1 MDCGLLRRPGPS
13 RLKLGLDDYRTL
25 SMPMAGAAPAQE
37 RRTGKIDKS
46 MVGMSLRPVIIAEFE
61 RVAREQERTLAP
73 LSDDLVLLASGLD
86 SLCLAIII
94 ARLESTLGF
103 DPFVT
108 PDGVN
113 LPVTVGHF
121 IRSYE
126 EVVNRVPA
134 APPGSRD
141 RP

>member
-1 MDCGLLRRPGPS
+1 M
-13 RLKLGLDDYRTL
+13 RTL
-25 SMPMAGAAPAQE
+25 AAAPAQE
-37 RRTGKIDKS
+37 RSAGKIDKS

-73 LSDDLVLLASGLD
+73 LCDDLVLLASGLD

-94 ARLESTLGF
+94 ARLENTLGF

-121 IRSYE
+121 IKSYE
-126 EVVNRVPA
+126 EVVNRVPT
-134 APPGSRD
+134 APPVSPD

>member
-1 MDCGLLRRPGPS
+1 MRIV
-13 RLKLGLDDYRTL
+13 
-25 SMPMAGAAPAQE
+25 GAAPAQQ
-37 RRTGKIDKS
+37 RRAGKIDKS

-61 RVAREQERTLAP
+61 RVAREQQRTLAP

-113 LPVTVGHF
+113 LPVTVGSF
-121 IRSYE
+121 IKSYE

-134 APPGSRD
+134 PPPVPWD

>member
-1 MDCGLLRRPGPS
+1 
-13 RLKLGLDDYRTL
+13 
-25 SMPMAGAAPAQE
+25 
-37 RRTGKIDKS
+37 

-86 SLCLAIII
+86 SLCLAIVI
-94 ARLESTLGF
+94 ARLENTLGF

-113 LPVTVGHF
+113 LPVTFGNF
-121 IRSYE
+121 IKSYE

-134 APPGSRD
+134 SSPVPPD

>member
-1 MDCGLLRRPGPS
+1 MRI
-13 RLKLGLDDYRTL
+13 
-25 SMPMAGAAPAQE
+25 AGAPAQQ
-37 RRTGKIDKS
+37 RRAGEIDKR

-94 ARLESTLGF
+94 ARLGSTLGC

-108 PDGVN
+108 PDGVD
-113 LPVTVGHF
+113 LPVTVGPF
-121 IRSYE
+121 IKSYE
-126 EVVNRVPA
+126 EAVDRVPA
-134 APPGSRD
+134 PPPVPTD

>member
-1 MDCGLLRRPGPS
+1 
-13 RLKLGLDDYRTL
+13 
-25 SMPMAGAAPAQE
+25 MAGAYSAQASLTAQAGLGFNPADARGMRGVGAA
-37 RRTGKIDKS
+37 RRAGKIDKS
-46 MVGMSLRPVIIAEFE
+46 TVGMSVRPVIIAEFE

-73 LSDDLVLLASGLD
+73 LSDDLALLASGLD

-94 ARLESTLGF
+94 ARLENTLGF

-113 LPVTVGHF
+113 LPVTVGSF
-121 IRSYE
+121 IKSYE
-126 EVVNRVPA
+126 EGVSRVPA
-134 APPGSRD
+134 VPPVPPD

>member
-1 MDCGLLRRPGPS
+1 
-13 RLKLGLDDYRTL
+13 
-25 SMPMAGAAPAQE
+25 MPMAGAAPAQE
-37 RRTGKIDKS
+37 RRSGKIDKS

-73 LSDDLVLLASGLD
+73 LSDDVVLLASGLD

-94 ARLESTLGF
+94 ARLENTLGF

-134 APPGSRD
+134 APPSSPD

>member
-1 MDCGLLRRPGPS
+1 
-13 RLKLGLDDYRTL
+13 
-25 SMPMAGAAPAQE
+25 MPMAGAAPAQE
-37 RRTGKIDKS
+37 RRSGKIDKS

-73 LSDDLVLLASGLD
+73 LCDDLVLLASGLD

-94 ARLESTLGF
+94 ARLENTLGF

-126 EVVNRVPA
+126 EVVNRVPT
-134 APPGSRD
+134 APPSSPD

>member
-1 MDCGLLRRPGPS
+1 M
-13 RLKLGLDDYRTL
+13 
-25 SMPMAGAAPAQE
+25 
-37 RRTGKIDKS
+37 
-46 MVGMSLRPVIIAEFE
+46 
-61 RVAREQERTLAP
+61 
-73 LSDDLVLLASGLD
+73 SDDVALLASGLD

-94 ARLESTLGF
+94 ARLENTLGF

-121 IRSYE
+121 IKSYE
-126 EVVNRVPA
+126 EVVNRVPK
-134 APPGSRD
+134 APPVSPD